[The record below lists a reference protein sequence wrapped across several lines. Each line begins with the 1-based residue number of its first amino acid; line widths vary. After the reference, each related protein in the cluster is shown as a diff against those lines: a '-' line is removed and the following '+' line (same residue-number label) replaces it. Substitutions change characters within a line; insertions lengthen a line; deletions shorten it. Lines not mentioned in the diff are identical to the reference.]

1 MADEKTQ
8 GTVASTDG
16 TKIYYESIGSGKP
29 LIFCY
34 GVVCNKE
41 QWKYQ
46 TNFFKKNYQIIHFD
60 YRGHNLSKSPQ
71 KPSHLTIKGCAQDLA
86 AVMKQF
92 NIDQAVLLG
101 HSMGVNVLFQFYD
114 LFPQKVS
121 ALIAICGTVK
131 NPFETMFHTN
141 LSQAGFEFLK
151 LMYLKFP
158 KQFPKLWEKSVTS
171 HTSQFLTSILGFNV
185 KLTHKKDIKHYL
197 NGVSHQPVDTFFY
210 FLQEMADFKGE
221 QILKKISVP
230 TLIIG
235 GSNDLI
241 IPIQNQY
248 YLYRR
253 IPKAQFLKVPQG
265 SHCSHMDMPEL
276 VNLRIEKF
284 LKEMG
289 YISSAL

>member
-1 MADEKTQ
+1 MTNEKIQ
-8 GTVASTDG
+8 GTVSSTDG

-46 TNFFKKNYQIIHFD
+46 TNAFKKNYQIIHFD
-60 YRGHNLSKSPQ
+60 YRGHNLSKSPKKSSQ
-71 KPSHLTIKGCAQDLA
+71 LTIQGCAQDLA
-86 AVMKQF
+86 AVMKEL

-101 HSMGVNVLFQFYD
+101 HSMGVNVILKFYD

-121 ALIAICGTVK
+121 ALVSICGTIK

-151 LMYLKFP
+151 MMYLKFP
-158 KQFPKLWEKSVTS
+158 KQFPTLWKKSITS

-185 KLTHKKDIKHYL
+185 KLTHKKDIKNYL
-197 NGVSHQPVDTFFY
+197 DGVSRQPVNTFFH
-210 FLQEMADFKGE
+210 FLQEMADFKGDK
-221 QILKKISVP
+221 ILKKISVP

-235 GSNDLI
+235 GGNDLI
-241 IPIQNQY
+241 TPIQNQY
-248 YLYRR
+248 HLYRR
-253 IPKAQFLKVPQG
+253 IPHAQFLKVPQG
-265 SHCSHMDMPEL
+265 SHCAHMDMPEL

-284 LKEMG
+284 LKEIK
-289 YISSAL
+289 YVS